1 MKATLDWIIL
11 DKGPNGLGF
20 SILDSQD
27 DSGHYVKIRGLVAGG
42 AAEQQ
47 GDLKPE
53 DKLIFVNGFHFD
65 MNRFQLQDCVAMLKS
80 LPPGNIIG
88 RNFKKFYYSRAG
100 QTGSYAQEGVIIGR

>member
-65 MNRFQLQDCVAMLKS
+65 MTRFQLQDCVAMLKS
-80 LPPGNIIG
+80 LPPGKARFQIDAWSAASDWLIL
-88 RNFKKFYYSRAG
+88 
-100 QTGSYAQEGVIIGR
+100 TGSHSYWLAPPS